1 MEINNAYVVGAG
13 FMGNGIAQM
22 AALAGYKVTMSDM
35 GADRLEAGIEEIK
48 SSLGKFRKKQKI
60 TGEQYD
66 ATLENL
72 TTTTELDDA
81 RDADLVVE
89 AVPEV
94 LALKKEV
101 FARLDDICSSDAILA
116 TNTSAISISSIAS
129 ATSRPERVVGTHFFG
144 PVPVMRLCEIIGGL
158 LTSKETVEKAD
169 AWARSLG
176 KETVLVRKDHA
187 GFIANRVTVPG
198 SLEAIRLV
206 DEGMA
211 TPEEID
217 RVATFGAD
225 TGVGPMLI
233 MDNAGIDVSFRTAM
247 AIYDDT
253 GDPRFFPP
261 PLMRRMV
268 DANLLGRK
276 TGKGFYDYSTGQ
288 RVGYELAGVRARP
301 GEGEDECERDA
312 RSGTIMK
319 RILVPMMLEA
329 MRVAEAGV
337 AVPEDIDRASR
348 LGFNFPM
355 GPLELAD
362 GMGLDDVLASAAA
375 IYEDTGNRN
384 YFPPPSLRRMVKDGL
399 LGRKSGRGFNDY
411 SEG

>member
-1 MEINNAYVVGAG
+1 MEIKNVYVVGAG
-13 FMGNGIAQM
+13 FMGNGIAEI
-22 AALAGYKVTMSDM
+22 AALAGYKTKMGDV

-48 SSLGKFRKKQKI
+48 RSLGKFLSKEKI
-60 TGEQYD
+60 SREQYD
-66 ATLENL
+66 STLENL
-72 TTTTELDDA
+72 TTTTELEEA
-81 RDADLVVE
+81 READLVVE
-89 AVPEV
+89 AVHEV
-94 LALKKEV
+94 LELKKEV
-101 FARLDDICSSDAILA
+101 FARLDEICPPRTILA

-129 ATSRPERVVGTHFFG
+129 ATRRPEKVVGTHFFG

-158 LTSKETVEKAD
+158 LTSKETVESAD

-187 GFIANRVTVPG
+187 GFIANRVAMPG
-198 SLEAIRLV
+198 SLEAIRMV
-206 DEGMA
+206 DEGLA

-225 TGVGPMLI
+225 AGLGPMLI

-261 PLMRRMV
+261 PLMRRLV
-268 DANLLGRK
+268 AANLLGRK
-276 TGKGFYDYSTGQ
+276 SGKGFYDYSTGQ
-288 RVGYELAGVRARP
+288 RTSYGLAGIQ
-301 GEGEDECERDA
+301 A
-312 RSGTIMK
+312 RSREEETEQERSERSGMIMK
-319 RILVPMMLEA
+319 RILVPVMLEA
-329 MRVAEAGV
+329 VRMVETIV

-362 GMGLDDVLASAAA
+362 SMGLDDVLDWASA
-375 IYEDTGNRN
+375 IYEDTGNLN
-384 YFPPPSLRRMVKDGL
+384 YFPPPLLRHMVRDGS
-399 LGRKSGRGFNDY
+399 LGRKSGRGFYDY
-411 SEG
+411 PHE

>member
-1 MEINNAYVVGAG
+1 MEIKSVFVVGAG

-22 AALAGYKVTMSDM
+22 AALAGYKTTMSDVA
-35 GADRLEAGIEEIK
+35 ADRLEGGIQEIK
-48 SSLGKFRKKQKI
+48 WSLGKFLSKEKI
-60 TGEQYD
+60 TREQHE
-66 ATLENL
+66 ATLANL
-72 TTTTELDDA
+72 TTTTELEDA
-81 RDADLVVE
+81 READLVVE

-94 LALKKEV
+94 LELKKEV
-101 FARLDDICSSDAILA
+101 FARLDETCPPGTILA
-116 TNTSAISISSIAS
+116 TNTSALSITSIAA
-129 ATSRPERVVGTHFFG
+129 ATGRPDRVVGAHFFG
-144 PVPVMRLCEIIGGL
+144 PVPLMRLCEIIGGV
-158 LTSKETVEKAD
+158 LTSKETVERAD

-198 SLEAIRLV
+198 SLEAVRLV
-206 DEGMA
+206 DEGAA

-217 RVATFGAD
+217 RAATFGAD
-225 TGVGPMLI
+225 TGAGPMVI

-268 DANLLGRK
+268 AANLLGRK

-288 RVGYELAGVRARP
+288 RTAYKLDGIPVLP
-301 GEGEDECERDA
+301 GEDETGDVRDERSA
-312 RSGTIMK
+312 MIMK

-329 MRVAEAGV
+329 TRMVETGV
-337 AVPEDIDRASR
+337 AVAEDIDKACR
-348 LGFNFPM
+348 LGFNFPI

-362 GMGLDDVLASAAA
+362 STGLDGVLASAAA

-384 YFPPPSLRRMVKDGL
+384 YFPPPLLRHMVRDGS
-399 LGRKSGRGFNDY
+399 LGRKSGRGFYDY
-411 SEG
+411 PHE

>member
-1 MEINNAYVVGAG
+1 
-13 FMGNGIAQM
+13 
-22 AALAGYKVTMSDM
+22 
-35 GADRLEAGIEEIK
+35 
-48 SSLGKFRKKQKI
+48 
-60 TGEQYD
+60 
-66 ATLENL
+66 
-72 TTTTELDDA
+72 
-81 RDADLVVE
+81 
-89 AVPEV
+89 
-94 LALKKEV
+94 
-101 FARLDDICSSDAILA
+101 
-116 TNTSAISISSIAS
+116 
-129 ATSRPERVVGTHFFG
+129 
-144 PVPVMRLCEIIGGL
+144 
-158 LTSKETVEKAD
+158 VEKAD

-176 KETVLVRKDHA
+176 KETVQVRRDHA
-187 GFIANRVTVPG
+187 GFIANRVTIPG

-206 DEGMA
+206 DEGNA
-211 TPEEID
+211 IPGEID

-225 TGVGPMLI
+225 SGVGPMLI

-268 DANLLGRK
+268 AADLLGRK

-288 RVGYELAGVRARP
+288 RVGYKLPGVGVRP
-301 GEGEDECERDA
+301 GKGEAALEPDE
-312 RSGTIMK
+312 RSGMIMN

-362 GMGLDDVLASAAA
+362 SMGLDDVLASAAA
-375 IYEDTGNRN
+375 IYEDTVNGN
-384 YFPPPSLRRMVKDGL
+384 YFAPPSLRRMVKDGL
-399 LGRKSGRGFNDY
+399 LGRKSGRGFYDY
-411 SEG
+411 SQA

>member
-1 MEINNAYVVGAG
+1 
-13 FMGNGIAQM
+13 
-22 AALAGYKVTMSDM
+22 
-35 GADRLEAGIEEIK
+35 
-48 SSLGKFRKKQKI
+48 
-60 TGEQYD
+60 
-66 ATLENL
+66 
-72 TTTTELDDA
+72 
-81 RDADLVVE
+81 VVE

-116 TNTSAISISSIAS
+116 TNTSAISMSSIAS
-129 ATSRPERVVGTHFFG
+129 AASRPERVVGTHFFG

-176 KETVLVRKDHA
+176 KETVLVRRDHA

-198 SLEAIRLV
+198 SLEAVRLV
-206 DEGMA
+206 DEGKA
-211 TPEEID
+211 TPGEID
-217 RVATFGAD
+217 RVAAFGAD
-225 TGVGPMLI
+225 SGVGPMMI

-268 DANLLGRK
+268 AANLLGRK

-288 RVGYELAGVRARP
+288 RTAYELAGVRARP
-301 GEGEDECERDA
+301 GEGEDERERDA

-329 MRVAEAGV
+329 VRMAEAGV

-348 LGFNFPM
+348 LGFNFPS

-362 GMGLDDVLASAAA
+362 SMGLDDVLDSAAA
-375 IYEDTGNRN
+375 VYEDTGNRN
-384 YFPPPSLRRMVKDGL
+384 YFPPPLLRRMVKDGL
-399 LGRKSGRGFNDY
+399 LGRKSGRGFYDY